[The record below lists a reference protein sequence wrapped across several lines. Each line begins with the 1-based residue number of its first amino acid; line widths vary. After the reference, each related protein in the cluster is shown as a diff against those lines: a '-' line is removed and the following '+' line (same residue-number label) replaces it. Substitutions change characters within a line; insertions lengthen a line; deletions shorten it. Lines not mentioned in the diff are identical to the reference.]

1 MPAVSKAL
9 KPCSEPKPTTC
20 ERTHKHNQGN
30 TIGAQAGAQ
39 INLWRTGVKESIR
52 AFIAIPLP
60 GDVKAQA
67 REIQTQ
73 FRDTGLRLR
82 WVKPHGIHLTLKFL
96 GDIDRTQVP
105 VVETVLQVA
114 AGTSPPLNL
123 AAKGI
128 GVFPTVKK
136 ARVLWMGVAG
146 DTPALHTFYGRLET
160 QLETLGFKPEK
171 RRFNAHLTLA
181 RAKGRLDPAR
191 LVGAMEAI
199 GRFEP
204 IRFEAREVV
213 LYRSELKPDG
223 AVYTKLAAVSFSN
236 P

>member
-1 MPAVSKAL
+1 M
-9 KPCSEPKPTTC
+9 
-20 ERTHKHNQGN
+20 
-30 TIGAQAGAQ
+30 
-39 INLWRTGVKESIR
+39 KESIR

-60 GDVKAQA
+60 GDVKGLA
-67 REIQTQ
+67 REIQMQ
-73 FRDTGLRLR
+73 FRNTGLRLR
-82 WVKPHGIHLTLKFL
+82 WVKPHGMHLTLKFL
-96 GDIDRTQVP
+96 GDIERAQVP
-105 VVETVLQVA
+105 VIETALQAA
-114 AGTSPPLNL
+114 AGNSPPLNL
-123 AAKGI
+123 AAKGL

-136 ARVLWMGVAG
+136 ARVLWMGVTG

-160 QLETLGFKPEK
+160 QLETQGFKPDK

-181 RAKGRLDPAR
+181 RAQGRLDPTR

-223 AVYTKLAAVSFSN
+223 AVYTKLAAAPFST

>member
-1 MPAVSKAL
+1 MGDRL
-9 KPCSEPKPTTC
+9 
-20 ERTHKHNQGN
+20 
-30 TIGAQAGAQ
+30 
-39 INLWRTGVKESIR
+39 R

-73 FRDTGLRLR
+73 FRNTGLRLR
-82 WVKPHGIHLTLKFL
+82 WVKPHGMHLTLKFL
-96 GDIDRTQVP
+96 GDIDQARVP
-105 VVETVLQVA
+105 AIETALQAA
-114 AGTSPPLNL
+114 AGAGPPLTL

-146 DTPALHTFYGRLET
+146 DTPALHAIYGRLES

-199 GRFEP
+199 GRFDP
-204 IRFEAREVV
+204 VPFEAREIV
-213 LYRSELKPDG
+213 LYHSDLKPDG
-223 AVYTKLAAVSFSN
+223 AVHTKLAAVPFSN
-236 P
+236 A

>member
-1 MPAVSKAL
+1 VP
-9 KPCSEPKPTTC
+9 
-20 ERTHKHNQGN
+20 
-30 TIGAQAGAQ
+30 
-39 INLWRTGVKESIR
+39 ESIR

-60 GDVKAQA
+60 GEVKAQA
-67 REIQTQ
+67 RDIQTQ
-73 FRDTGLRLR
+73 FHKTGLRLR

-96 GDIDRTQVP
+96 GDIDRA
-105 VVETVLQVA
+105 QVA
-114 AGTSPPLNL
+114 AIEAALQAATGAWPVLNL

-146 DTPALHTFYGRLET
+146 DTSALHAIHGRLQSE
-160 QLETLGFKPEK
+160 LEPLGFKPEK

-181 RAKGRLDPAR
+181 RAKGRLDPGR
-191 LVGAMEAI
+191 LVGGMETI

-204 IRFEAREVV
+204 IPFAAREVI
-213 LYRSELKPDG
+213 LYRSDLKPDG
-223 AVYTKLAAVSFSN
+223 AVYTKLTAVSFSN